1 MPVSVVVCS
10 EWPRG
15 DRHSYVDFGCT
26 SMGQRWALML
36 KGVVERLVE
45 IELILQISKSMYYW
59 LQSIFIVVSVCQ
71 DVDKMRNIRLYLG
84 MRQSSDEEVV
94 FHG

>member
-1 MPVSVVVCS
+1 MPVSVVVCR

-26 SMGQRWALML
+26 SMGQRRALML

-59 LQSIFIVVSVCQ
+59 IQSIFIVVSVCQ
-71 DVDKMRNIRLYLG
+71 DVDKMRNITLYLG
-84 MRQSSDEEVV
+84 MRQLNDEEVV

>member
-1 MPVSVVVCS
+1 
-10 EWPRG
+10 
-15 DRHSYVDFGCT
+15 
-26 SMGQRWALML
+26 MGQRRALML

-71 DVDKMRNIRLYLG
+71 DVETKMRTITLYLG
-84 MRQSSDEEVV
+84 MRQLNDEEVV

>member
-1 MPVSVVVCS
+1 
-10 EWPRG
+10 
-15 DRHSYVDFGCT
+15 
-26 SMGQRWALML
+26 MGQRRALML

-59 LQSIFIVVSVCQ
+59 IQSIFIVVSVCQ
-71 DVDKMRNIRLYLG
+71 DVDKMRNITLNLG